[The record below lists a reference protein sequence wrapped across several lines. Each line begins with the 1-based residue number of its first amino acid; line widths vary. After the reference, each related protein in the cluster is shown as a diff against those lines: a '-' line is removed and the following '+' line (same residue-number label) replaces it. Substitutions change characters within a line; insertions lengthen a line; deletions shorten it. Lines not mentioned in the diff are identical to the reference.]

1 MKTIFAD
8 LLVRVSSPFWIKQNH
23 SNPICCYSKCLYM
36 SIYTLPSYIEPTWGN
51 RKHYGASILTK
62 RATKASLLNLREF
75 SLLFL
80 SQSYRLCTHISYEY
94 ILKKIGLSLLLN
106 KNYSLRLYIFNIFSS
121 HCAAVKCDKLQPRML
136 ITISIIFALIFAHF
150 TLAYNNDL
158 NRYLLQRIFISQVHL
173 KRAWHPA
180 HRYAFLSISCKRHSS
195 SFAWFDFGFI
205 YFITASTRTVG

>member
-8 LLVRVSSPFWIKQNH
+8 LLV
-23 SNPICCYSKCLYM
+23 
-36 SIYTLPSYIEPTWGN
+36 
-51 RKHYGASILTK
+51 
-62 RATKASLLNLREF
+62 F

-80 SQSYRLCTHISYEY
+80 SQSYRLCSHISYEY

-150 TLAYNNDL
+150 TLTYNNDL

-195 SFAWFDFGFI
+195 SLAWFDFGFI
-205 YFITASTRTVG
+205 YLYFITASTRTVG